1 LVKKTFLLQYFI
13 AKKIANYSYEDFI
26 KFGHEELIRENIQN
40 NNRLWAKSLSL
51 TNPTAIFKESLSL
64 VEGQFPTWREIL
76 YKLPT
81 TKVFIFGEQSLPDPD
96 WERLQT
102 EHIQVK
108 VIPNADHSMAWEN
121 PQGLS
126 DVIYQSIVGR

>member
-1 LVKKTFLLQYFI
+1 M
-13 AKKIANYSYEDFI
+13 
-26 KFGHEELIRENIQN
+26 
-40 NNRLWAKSLSL
+40 WAKSLSL
-51 TNPTAIFKESLSL
+51 QTQQLFSRSSLSL
-64 VEGQFPTWREIL
+64 VEGQFPTWRKIL

-81 TKVFIFGEQSLPDPD
+81 AKVFIFGEQSLPDPD

-102 EHIQVK
+102 EHIQVR
-108 VIPNADHSMAWEN
+108 VIPNAGHSMAWEN

>member
-1 LVKKTFLLQYFI
+1 M
-13 AKKIANYSYEDFI
+13 
-26 KFGHEELIRENIQN
+26 
-40 NNRLWAKSLSL
+40 WAKSLSL
-51 TNPTAIFKESLSL
+51 TNPIAIFKESLSL

-81 TKVFIFGEQSLPDPD
+81 AKVFIFGEQSLPDPD
-96 WERLQT
+96 WERLQI

-108 VIPNADHSMAWEN
+108 VIPNVGHSMAWEN

-126 DVIYQSIVGR
+126 DVIYQSIVGRYEQK